1 MGCIPLTQRC
11 DGLVDCGDISDELNC
26 GKNWGTG
33 LEAVSAAV
41 LGGRSGGR
49 DTI

>member
-26 GKNWGTG
+26 GKSWGPG
-33 LEAVSAAV
+33 LKVISV
-41 LGGRSGGR
+41 GREVGR
-49 DTI
+49 